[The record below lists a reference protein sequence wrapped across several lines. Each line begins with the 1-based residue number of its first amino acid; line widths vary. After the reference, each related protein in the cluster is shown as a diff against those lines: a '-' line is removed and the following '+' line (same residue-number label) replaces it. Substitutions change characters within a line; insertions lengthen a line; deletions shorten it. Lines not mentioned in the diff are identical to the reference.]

1 MANGNYTS
9 TGSLRVSV
17 FSGGVGRPEAGA
29 LVTVRTTD
37 GTIINEQRTDQSGR
51 SGLLR
56 LPAPPRVLSTVP
68 QDEEVPF
75 AEYNITVRSTEGT
88 VNSIE
93 NAQVY
98 AGETSLQNVTFPSQN
113 DEVQVE
119 DPAIMGGQPEKIPE
133 EEVKPLPDS
142 GGEVVLPEPVVPEFI
157 IVHDGVPNDST
168 AKNYTLRYTDYIK
181 NVASSEIFST
191 WNREAIKANLIAI
204 SSFTINRIYTE
215 WYRARGYDF
224 NITSSTAYDQAFSY
238 GRTIFRSISEVAD
251 EIFGTFIVRRTAN
264 QPLFSQYSD
273 GRRVK
278 RAGWLSQWG
287 SQELASQGLSALQI
301 LRYYY
306 GRDIYLSTAPTVQGI
321 PLSFR
326 GVLRIGSRGEAVRTI
341 QRQLSRI
348 SQNFPLIPAVADDGI
363 FGEKTANS
371 VRVFEQVFNMPVT
384 GVVNYPV
391 WYRISDIYTAVTGLS
406 ENR

>member
-1 MANGNYTS
+1 MANESYTS
-9 TGSLRVSV
+9 SGALRVSV
-17 FSGGVGRPEAGA
+17 FSGSIGRPEAGA

-51 SGLLR
+51 LPELR
-56 LPAPPRVLSTVP
+56 LPAPARGLSTTP
-68 QDEEVPF
+68 QDEETPF
-75 AEYNITVRSTEGT
+75 AEYNITVRSTEG
-88 VNSIE
+88 SISSVE

-98 AGETSLQNVTFPSQN
+98 AGETSLQSVTFLSQN
-113 DEVQVE
+113 TEVEVE
-119 DPAIMGGQPEKIPE
+119 NPAIMGGQPEKIPE
-133 EEVKPLPDS
+133 NEVKPLPDD
-142 GGEVVLPEPVVPEFI
+142 GGTVVLPEPVVPEFI
-157 IVHDGVPNDST
+157 IVHDGAPNDST
-168 AKNYTLRYTDYIK
+168 AKNYTLRYTEYIK

-191 WNREAIKANLIAI
+191 WNREAIKANLLAI

-238 GRTIFRSISEVAD
+238 GRTIFSSISEVAD
-251 EIFGTFIVRRTAN
+251 EIFGTFIVRRGVN
-264 QPLFSQYSD
+264 QPLFSQYCD
-273 GRRVK
+273 GRRVQ

-306 GRDIYLSTAPTVQGI
+306 GRDIYLSTAPKVEGI
-321 PLSFR
+321 PLSFK

-348 SQNFPLIPAVADDGI
+348 SKNFPLIPAVADDGI
-363 FGEKTANS
+363 FGPKTANS